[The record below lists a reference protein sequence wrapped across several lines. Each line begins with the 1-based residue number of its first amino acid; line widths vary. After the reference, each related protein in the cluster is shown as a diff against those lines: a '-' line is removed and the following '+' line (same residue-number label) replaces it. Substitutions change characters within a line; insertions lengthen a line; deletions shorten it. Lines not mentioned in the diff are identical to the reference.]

1 MRLVGLVL
9 VGVLWAASSEAACS
23 GSGLT
28 WSCTA
33 GSTAAQVQS
42 AINGASDEATI
53 TLANGSYTFAG
64 VDLSNRN
71 GVTVICASV
80 GGCTMTG
87 SGEVFTLN
95 QCAANKTNLMRI
107 SGFNFTAGGGYKIW
121 VYCTFN
127 ITKLRLDHLDI
138 IGPGSADIALFIGE
152 GGGGPPFA
160 DRGKIYGVIDH
171 VNCHAANVNW
181 VCMKHTSGGDTW
193 TTGTQGTANALYFED
208 NICNF
213 GTRTEFGSGC
223 VDNWRAQSTVI
234 RFNTVIGSVIR
245 SHSYCHYGPQSME
258 VYGNSI
264 DTTSVSS
271 PGFWDIHLQG
281 SGETSIWGN
290 QVTSGSTPIAVQN
303 YRSDASQL
311 PQGDCVA
318 AQVADGTQTG
328 AGTPTDPNDG
338 NRTPLA
344 SYYGYPTWHQAGR
357 DGNATLKPMYLF
369 LNTYTVGGAI
379 APLAIESGTWTGLA
393 ANCANN
399 NTNRINCHMQLN
411 RDIYQYT
418 ASFNGTSGV
427 GVGTLASRP
436 ATCTPTS
443 EALDAGNGGVGYWAT
458 DQGSWNSSTSNPQG
472 AQQNGADGV
481 LYRCSATNTWTVAY
495 TPYTYPHPLQ
505 GGTDTTPPAAP
516 TGVTVTQPYAPTNL
530 HFVQQRS
537 E

>member
-1 MRLVGLVL
+1 MEAVMLIFGLVFL
-9 VGVLWAASSEAACS
+9 GLLWWSPADAACS
-23 GSGLT
+23 GSGAT
-28 WSCTA
+28 WTCSA

-42 AINGASDEATI
+42 AINSASDEATI
-53 TLANGSYTFAG
+53 TLANGSYSFAG

-71 GVTVICASV
+71 GVTVICAGV

-87 SGEVFTLN
+87 SGEVFTLT

-138 IGPGSADIALFIGE
+138 TGPGSADIAIFIGE

-181 VCMKHTSGGDTW
+181 VCVKNTSGGDAW

-245 SHSYCHYGPQSME
+245 SHSYCHSGPQSME
-258 VYGNSI
+258 VYGNAI
-264 DTTSVSS
+264 DTSSVSS
-271 PGFWDIHLQG
+271 AGFWDIHLQG
-281 SGETSIWGN
+281 GGETMIWGN
-290 QVTSGSTPIAVQN
+290 KVTSGSTPIAVQN
-303 YRSDASQL
+303 YRSDSSQL
-311 PQGDCVA
+311 PQGDCSPT
-318 AQVADGTQTG
+318 QYADGTQTG
-328 AGTPTDPNDG
+328 AGTPSDPNDG
-338 NRTPLA
+338 NRSPNS

-357 DGNATLKPMYLF
+357 DGAGTLKPMYDF
-369 LNTYTVGGAI
+369 LNSYTSGGAVARI
-379 APLAIESGTWTGLA
+379 AIESGTWTGLA

-436 ATCTPTS
+436 STCTPTPES
-443 EALDAGNGGVGYWAT
+443 ADAGNGGVGYWAT
-458 DQGSWNSSTSNPQG
+458 DQGAWNQSTSNPRGSQF
-472 AQQNGADGV
+472 NGADGV
-481 LYRCSATNTWTVAY
+481 LYRCSTTNTWTVAY

-505 GGTDTTPPAAP
+505 AGGGGGGGDTIAP
-516 TGVTVTQPYAPTNL
+516 NPPTNL
-530 HFVQQRS
+530 RVQ
-537 E
+537 